1 MKEEQWKH
9 GPYLGLI
16 LKGYDPLISSEKSSK
31 TDGFL
36 NFTLTRAIKSSFQ
49 GPKSNKNITSLH
61 MVIYFCFMFIFYTVH
76 LPNKYYRYLR
86 SFITHK
92 VLYY

>member
-1 MKEEQWKH
+1 MIYSIISFRNMKEEQWKH

-16 LKGYDPLISSEKSSK
+16 LKGYDPLNSSEKSSK

-49 GPKSNKNITSLH
+49 GSKSNKDITTLH
-61 MVIYFCFMFIFYTVH
+61 MVIHSYFLVIQFVVNIRI
-76 LPNKYYRYLR
+76 P
-86 SFITHK
+86 
-92 VLYY
+92 

>member
-16 LKGYDPLISSEKSSK
+16 LKGYDPLNSSEKSSK

-49 GPKSNKNITSLH
+49 GSKSNKDITTLH
-61 MVIYFCFMFIFYTVH
+61 MVIHSYFLVIQFVVNIRI
-76 LPNKYYRYLR
+76 P
-86 SFITHK
+86 
-92 VLYY
+92 

>member
-1 MKEEQWKH
+1 MYSTNCLRNMKEEQWKH

-16 LKGYDPLISSEKSSK
+16 LKGYDPLNSSSEKSSK

-49 GPKSNKNITSLH
+49 GPKSNKDMTSLH
-61 MVIYFCFMFIFYTVH
+61 MVNHFYFLVYNI
-76 LPNKYYRYLR
+76 
-86 SFITHK
+86 I
-92 VLYY
+92 

>member
-16 LKGYDPLISSEKSSK
+16 LKGYDPLNSSEKSSK

-49 GPKSNKNITSLH
+49 GPKSNKD
-61 MVIYFCFMFIFYTVH
+61 
-76 LPNKYYRYLR
+76 
-86 SFITHK
+86 ITHLCM
-92 VLYY
+92 VMYFYFLLIIFSVWFVVTCIRPFYYNMITYSKLS